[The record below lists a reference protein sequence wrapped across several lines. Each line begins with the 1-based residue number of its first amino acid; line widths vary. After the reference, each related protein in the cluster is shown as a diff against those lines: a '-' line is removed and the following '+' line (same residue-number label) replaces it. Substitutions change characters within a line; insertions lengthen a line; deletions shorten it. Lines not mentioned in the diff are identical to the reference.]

1 MSCQRNALRCFL
13 GTLSALVFI
22 SAQAALDDVGHI
34 RFLKYRDVYHLNLD
48 GTFVREVSEIKKAVT
63 PAAVNSLGRQSFSYN
78 SKLESFRLIS
88 AATLKAD
95 GTKVVVDPSA
105 VQVQDGMLSTGLD
118 PSMEDYKLVV
128 LTFPRLAAGDSVT
141 YDVEFTQTQSE
152 FKGYFDVLKTFSR
165 SVVNDDAEIVIDAP
179 REMNLRAESGQVD
192 AAAVEDVGNRRVF
205 RWHYS
210 RDHIDEYEP
219 FSADGRLADAFI
231 EASNYPNYAT
241 IGDAYYSEAKAK
253 AVPSAAVKRL
263 AEQLTAGIDQP
274 LDQARRLY
282 DWVRNDIRYVA
293 TYIGAGGWVPHDA
306 EWTMEHRYGDCKD
319 HVTLLAA
326 LLAAKGIDSETVL
339 INADM
344 ASFTLPHV
352 PVRSF
357 NHVITYLPRWKLYVD
372 STDNLATFGVLPEA
386 DSGRP
391 VLHAAVLSH
400 LARTAL
406 PEAAAMAVQRNV
418 DVKIDSDGS
427 ANVDVVF
434 TAHGVSA
441 LAMRNDWQQV
451 GKGSEARW
459 LKDLLHAEGFDGS
472 GSASFRDGGDETT
485 LTASFRIQDYLR
497 NTEAGAVSPDTFLP
511 SPASFAGLISVFRLS
526 SRALPYECYPTSIH
540 DKIRY
545 QFPDNLKILA
555 VPKSAQIARAGF
567 DYRSETSLEGQVFE
581 LRQDFTETRL
591 TGRCEA
597 DQYALQRSAVM
608 QIKRNVTAQMLYA
621 ER

>member
-1 MSCQRNALRCFL
+1 MYRSNIRALRWFF
-13 GTLSALVFI
+13 GTFAVLLCVA
-22 SAQAALDDVGHI
+22 AQADTEDVGHI

-48 GTFVREVSEIKKAVT
+48 GTYVREVSEIKKAVT
-63 PAAVNSLGRQSFSYN
+63 PAAVNTLGRQSFSYN
-78 SKLESFRLIS
+78 SKLESFRLIG
-88 AATLKAD
+88 AATIKAD
-95 GTKVVVDPSA
+95 GTRVPVESSA

-118 PSMEDYKLVV
+118 ASMQDYKLVV
-128 LTFPRLAAGDSVT
+128 LTFPRLSAGDSIT
-141 YDVEFTQTQSE
+141 YDVEFTQIEPE

-179 REMNLRAESGQVD
+179 ASMNLRVASGQVGSE
-192 AAAVEDVGNRRVF
+192 VEQTGDRRIF

-219 FSADGRLADAFI
+219 YSADGRLADAYV
-231 EASNYPNYAT
+231 EASNYPDYAA
-241 IGDAYYSEAKAK
+241 IGNAYYSEARAK
-253 AVPSAAVKRL
+253 AVPSEAVRRL
-263 AEQLTAGIDQP
+263 AGELTAGVDQP
-274 LDQARRLY
+274 LDQAHVLY
-282 DWVRNDIRYVA
+282 DWVRKNIRYVA

-306 EWTMEHRYGDCKD
+306 AWTLENRYGDCKD

-326 LLAAKGIDSETVL
+326 LLAARGIDSETVL
-339 INADM
+339 LNADM
-344 ASFTLPHV
+344 ASFTLPQV
-352 PVRSF
+352 PVRNF
-357 NHVITYLPRWKLYVD
+357 NHAITYLPRWHMYLD

-386 DSGRP
+386 DAGRP

-406 PEAAAMAVQRNV
+406 PEASAMAVQRKV
-418 DVKIDSDGS
+418 DVKIDPDGS
-427 ANVDVVF
+427 ASVDVVF

-451 GKGSEARW
+451 GQGSESRW
-459 LKDLLHAEGFDGS
+459 LKDLLHAEGFEGN

-485 LTASFRIQDYLR
+485 LSASFKIQDYLR
-497 NTEAGAVSPDTFLP
+497 NTEAGAISPDTFLP
-511 SPASFAGLISVFRLS
+511 SPASFAGLISVFRPS
-526 SRALPYECYPTSIH
+526 SRVLPYECYPTAIH
-540 DKIRY
+540 DTIRY

-555 VPKSAQIARAGF
+555 VPKPAQIARDGF
-567 DYRSETSLEGQVFE
+567 NYRSETRLDGQVFE
-581 LRQDFTETRL
+581 LHQDFTETRVS
-591 TGRCEA
+591 GRCEA